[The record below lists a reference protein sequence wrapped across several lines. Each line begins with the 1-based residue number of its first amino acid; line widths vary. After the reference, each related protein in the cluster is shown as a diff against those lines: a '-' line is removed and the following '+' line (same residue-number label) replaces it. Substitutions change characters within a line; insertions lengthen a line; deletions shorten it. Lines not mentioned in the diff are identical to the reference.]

1 MSVTRR
7 DRKMVDA
14 CDEERERIMVAA
26 PRPTIRAPASNV
38 PGRAAGPSDAGLALI
53 FVIAVFAVA
62 GVRVG
67 HTVGAPIA
75 GALVGG
81 FLGTVAGFTGIYMRY
96 RNL

>member
-7 DRKMVDA
+7 DRNIA
-14 CDEERERIMVAA
+14 NRRDEERERIMVAA

-38 PGRAAGPSDAGLALI
+38 PGRAAGASDAGLALI
-53 FVIAVFAVA
+53 FVIAVFAIA
-62 GVRVG
+62 GVQVG
-67 HTVGAPIA
+67 HTVGAPTA

-81 FLGTVAGFTGIYMRY
+81 FVGTVAGFTGIYMRY